1 MPIEEEIQ
9 DLKELQVKIVEEL
22 QVQKNRLSKLE
33 GDKLTYSLKQASY
46 FTGMTIQTLRDL
58 FHEGTI
64 TGIKTSKNIY
74 LHAHSVKAFFNIQQ
88 IGK

>member
-9 DLKELQVKIVEEL
+9 KLQEKQMILNNELVL
-22 QVQKNRLSKLE
+22 QQKRLSVLE
-33 GDKLTYSLKQASY
+33 GDKITYSLKQASY
-46 FTGMTIQTLRDL
+46 FTGMSVQTLRDL
-58 FHEGTI
+58 FNEGTI

>member
-22 QVQKNRLSKLE
+22 QVQKNRLSELE

>member
-9 DLKELQVKIVEEL
+9 NLKELQVKIVEEL
-22 QVQKNRLSKLE
+22 QVQKNRLSELE

>member
-22 QVQKNRLSKLE
+22 QVQKKRLTELE
-33 GDKLTYSLKQASY
+33 RNKLTYSLKQASF
-46 FTGMTIQTLRDL
+46 FTGMTVQKLRDL
-58 FHEGTI
+58 YNDGTI

>member
-22 QVQKNRLSKLE
+22 QVQKKRLSELE

>member
-1 MPIEEEIQ
+1 MAIEQEIEN
-9 DLKELQVKIVEEL
+9 LKQAQIIIVEEL
-22 QVQKNRLSKLE
+22 QVQKKRLSELE